1 MPFEEAR
8 RNIMAT
14 VKLEKAIWHPYFDKI
29 SKTLVGKQT
38 EIEVDALSIGA
49 QIDAEWVPLL
59 GISYDEKSDVI
70 KVLLEGVD
78 HPIKNPAEI
87 FVDSGPTGLSSMA
100 VLGSDG
106 VKQIIKFRDP
116 LLLPGP
122 HPA

>member
-1 MPFEEAR
+1 MPSEEAR

-14 VKLEKAIWHPYFDKI
+14 VKLEKAIWHPYFDNI
-29 SKTLVGKQT
+29 SKTLVGKQA
-38 EIEVDALSIGA
+38 EIEVDGLSIGA

-59 GISYDEKSDVI
+59 GISYDEKHDLVKI
-70 KVLLEGVD
+70 PLEGVD
-78 HPIKNPAEI
+78 HLIKNPTEI
-87 FVDSGPTGLSSMA
+87 YVDYGPSGLSSMA
-100 VLGSDG
+100 VLGADG